1 MKILRQLIIILG
13 ILMIG
18 ETINNLLNIPIPG
31 NIIGMILLFLGLYFK
46 IIKLDMV
53 EDTSNFI
60 LKHLAFFFI
69 PPGVA
74 LIALLDELSS
84 IWLSFL
90 VIIILSSIMVMAV
103 TGIVVQQVMKRGE
116 K

>member
-1 MKILRQLIIILG
+1 MKILRQLAIILG

-18 ETINNLLNIPIPG
+18 EVINNLLNIPIPG

-46 IIKLDMV
+46 IIKLDMI
-53 EDTSNFI
+53 EDTSNFL
-60 LKHLAFFFI
+60 LKYLAFFFI

-84 IWLSFL
+84 IWFSFL
-90 VIIILSSIMVMAV
+90 VIIILSSIIVMAV
-103 TGIVVQQVMKRGE
+103 TGVVVQQVMKRGE